1 MILRIRNAHVLGPAD
16 MGHKDILIINDK
28 IVAIGE
34 GLEVSL
40 PGLEELDA
48 QGKICIP
55 GLIDQHVHVTGGGGE
70 GGFATRVPEIQLSDC
85 IRAGVT
91 SVVGLLGT
99 DSRTRTVENLVAKV
113 KGLRAEG
120 LSAWC
125 LTGAYEYPSPTVT
138 GSVGKDIVYIE
149 EVLGVKIALSD
160 HRSSNMSEEDMI
172 RLASEARIAGLLSG
186 KPGIVHIHTGRG
198 KNKLRMIVDICKNT
212 DIPASVFRPTHM
224 REELMED
231 MIELARMGTWLDFT
245 TGGQPDQTA
254 ELMVRAMRRLPA
266 ENMTMSSDSNGSMP
280 KWNEHHEMTGMDVG
294 RIATLYETV
303 QALVERGVSRE
314 RALSF
319 CTVNVAKALNLY
331 PNKGC
336 IAVGSDADVVLL
348 DQDGAIHTVIAR
360 GEMMMKDKKLVKTG
374 TFENA
379 RCH

>member
-1 MILRIRNAHVLGPAD
+1 MILLIKNAYIYGPSD
-16 MGHKDILIINDK
+16 MGINDILIINDK
-28 IVAIGE
+28 IVAVDKN
-34 GLEVSL
+34 LEPSL
-40 PGLEELDA
+40 PGLEVMDVNGA
-48 QGKICIP
+48 VCIP

-70 GGFATRVPEIQLSDC
+70 GGFATRVPEIRLSDC
-85 IRAGVT
+85 IKAGVT

-113 KGLRAEG
+113 KGLREEG

-138 GSVGKDIVYIE
+138 GSVGKDIVYIN

-198 KNKLRMIVDICKNT
+198 KGRLRMIVDICKNT

-245 TGGQPDQTA
+245 TGERPEDTA
-254 ELMVRAMRRLPA
+254 ELMVRAMHRLPA
-266 ENMTMSSDSNGSMP
+266 KNMTMSSDSNGSMP
-280 KWNEHHEMTGMDVG
+280 KWNERHEMIGMGVG
-294 RIATLYETV
+294 SISTLYATV
-303 QALVERGVSRE
+303 QALIEKGVSRE
-314 RALSF
+314 KALSF
-319 CTVNVAKALNLY
+319 CTVNVAQALGLY
-331 PNKGC
+331 PAKGC
-336 IAVGSDADVVLL
+336 IAAGSDADIVLL
-348 DQDGAIHTVIAR
+348 DSDNRVFTVLAR
-360 GEMMMKDKKLVKTG
+360 GEMMMKEGVLLKKG
-374 TFENA
+374 TFEA
-379 RCH
+379 